1 MWNMLRKTVA
11 NTSLSA
17 PPPEAPITFGF
28 VCISESVMM
37 PVEAMKAQT
46 LTSCETLPSQ
56 PNFVASNCAPSPWP
70 SSGSAR
76 MPGAKMPIA
85 VPSFGATL

>member
-1 MWNMLRKTVA
+1 MRIGMWNMLRKTVE

-17 PPPEAPITFGF
+17 PPPEAPITVGLLR
-28 VCISESVMM
+28 ISANEAM

-46 LTSCETLPSQ
+46 LTSCDTLPSQ

-70 SSGSAR
+70 SSG
-76 MPGAKMPIA
+76 
-85 VPSFGATL
+85 